1 MRNDQIF
8 VLLLIFLLPMTGC
21 FGGVVG
27 DSEADNDDSDD
38 DEPQWINDVGT
49 SSINWNLSL
58 NQNQW
63 LEVKSSY
70 GLLAAMGGNEN
81 NSSQEWIRQHGLTV
95 NEDTGWSFNGA
106 YSPIFGGDY
115 SICGVFVEDNCYS
128 TDPDGDW
135 YISDW
140 SIIYRI
146 HSV

>member
-1 MRNDQIF
+1 
-8 VLLLIFLLPMTGC
+8 MTGC

-27 DSEADNDDSDD
+27 DSEADNGDSDD

-49 SSINWNLSL
+49 SPINWNLSL

-70 GLLAAMGGNEN
+70 GLLAMGGDE
-81 NSSQEWIRQHGLTV
+81 NSSQEEITQYGLIV
-95 NEDTGWSFNGA
+95 SEDTGWSVNAGF
-106 YSPIFGGDY
+106 SPIFGGDY
-115 SICGVFVEDNCYS
+115 SICGLSDEENCYS

>member
-1 MRNDQIF
+1 MRKDQIF

-21 FGGVVG
+21 FGGLVG
-27 DSEADNDDSDD
+27 DAEADENENDD

-49 SSINWNLSL
+49 SPINWNLSL

-63 LEVKSSY
+63 LEVKSSV
-70 GLLAAMGGNEN
+70 GLLVIGE
-81 NSSQEWIRQHGLTV
+81 NSSQEEITQYGLAV
-95 NEDTGWSFNGA
+95 SEQTGWSVSVGF
-106 YSPIFGGDY
+106 SPIFGGDY
-115 SICGVFVEDNCYS
+115 SICGMLLEGNCYS

>member
-1 MRNDQIF
+1 
-8 VLLLIFLLPMTGC
+8 MTGC
-21 FGGVVG
+21 FGGLVG
-27 DSEADNDDSDD
+27 DAEADENENDD

-49 SSINWNLSL
+49 SPINWNLSL

-63 LEVKSSY
+63 LEVKSSV
-70 GLLAAMGGNEN
+70 GLLVIGE
-81 NSSQEWIRQHGLTV
+81 NSSQEEITQYGLAV
-95 NEDTGWSFNGA
+95 SEQTGWSVSVGF
-106 YSPIFGGDY
+106 SPIFGGDY
-115 SICGVFVEDNCYS
+115 SICGMLLEGNCYS

>member
-1 MRNDQIF
+1 MRKDQIF

-21 FGGVVG
+21 FGGLVG
-27 DSEADNDDSDD
+27 DAEADDDENDDG
-38 DEPQWINDVGT
+38 EPQWINDVGT
-49 SSINWNLSL
+49 SPINWNLSL

-63 LEVKSSY
+63 LEVKSSV
-70 GLLAAMGGNEN
+70 GLLVIGE
-81 NSSQEWIRQHGLTV
+81 NSSQEEITQYGLAV
-95 NEDTGWSFNGA
+95 SEQTGWSVSVGF
-106 YSPIFGGDY
+106 SPIFGGDY
-115 SICGVFVEDNCYS
+115 SICGMLLDENCYS

>member
-1 MRNDQIF
+1 MRKDQIF
-8 VLLLIFLLPMTGC
+8 VLLLIFLLPMSGC
-21 FGGVVG
+21 FGGLVG
-27 DSEADNDDSDD
+27 DAEADDDENDD

-49 SSINWNLSL
+49 SAINWNLSL

-63 LEVKSSY
+63 LEVKSSV
-70 GLLAAMGGNEN
+70 GLLVIGE
-81 NSSQEWIRQHGLTV
+81 NSSQEEITQFGLAV
-95 NEDTGWSFNGA
+95 SEQTGWSVSVGF
-106 YSPIFGGDY
+106 SPIFGGDY
-115 SICGVFVEDNCYS
+115 SICGMLIDGNCYS

>member
-8 VLLLIFLLPMTGC
+8 VLLLVFLLPMTGC
-21 FGGVVG
+21 FGDVIG
-27 DSEADNDDSDD
+27 DAEAEDDGNDD
-38 DEPQWINDVGT
+38 DEPQWMNDVGT
-49 SSINWNLSL
+49 SPINWNLSL

-63 LEVKSSY
+63 LEVKSSV
-70 GLLAAMGGNEN
+70 GLYVIGE
-81 NSSQEWIRQHGLTV
+81 NSSQEEITQYGLAV
-95 NEDTGWSFNGA
+95 SEQAGWRVSAGF
-106 YSPIFGGDY
+106 SPIFGGDY
-115 SICGVFVEDNCYS
+115 SICGMLVEENCYS

>member
-1 MRNDQIF
+1 MS
-8 VLLLIFLLPMTGC
+8 GC
-21 FGGVVG
+21 FGGLVG
-27 DSEADNDDSDD
+27 DAEADDDENDD

-49 SSINWNLSL
+49 SAINWNLSL

-63 LEVKSSY
+63 LEVKSSV
-70 GLLAAMGGNEN
+70 GLLVIGE
-81 NSSQEWIRQHGLTV
+81 NSSQEEITQFGLAV
-95 NEDTGWSFNGA
+95 SEQTGWSVSVGF
-106 YSPIFGGDY
+106 SPIFGGDY
-115 SICGVFVEDNCYS
+115 SICGMLIDGNCYS

>member
-1 MRNDQIF
+1 MRKDQIF

-21 FGGVVG
+21 FGGIVG
-27 DSEADNDDSDD
+27 DAEADDDDNDD
-38 DEPQWINDVGT
+38 DEPHWINDVGT
-49 SSINWNLSL
+49 SPITWNLSL
-58 NQNQW
+58 NPNQW

-70 GLLAAMGGNEN
+70 GLLVMGE
-81 NSSQEWIRQHGLTV
+81 NSSQEEITQYGLAV
-95 NEDTGWSFNGA
+95 SEETGWSVNGGF
-106 YSPIFGGDY
+106 SPIFGGDY
-115 SICGVFVEDNCYS
+115 SICGLSVEENCYS